1 MKPQNSTS
9 TIIIENSDVAEFL
22 LNHATQKLLHPFLGR
37 EESLSQAAEAL
48 GMSISALLYRVQK
61 LQTWEIIRV
70 VRREPRAGRAT
81 KIYTTT
87 SDSYFITFGATQAET
102 LERYLAET
110 KQYFEQ
116 MLTSNIAETMRRMD
130 RDWGMQVY
138 RDEVGNI
145 QTQVA
150 IYPDQV
156 VSFDQ
161 MDTAIL
167 DFYYPGLKLNQE
179 DAQALRQELVELIQ
193 KYAEKDGQRSYLL
206 HIGLTPIVR

>member
-87 SDSYFITFGATQAET
+87 SDSYFIPFGATRAET

-116 MLTSNIAETMRRMD
+116 MLTSNIAEMMRRMD

-150 IYPDQV
+150 IYPDQI

-161 MDTAIL
+161 VDTAIL